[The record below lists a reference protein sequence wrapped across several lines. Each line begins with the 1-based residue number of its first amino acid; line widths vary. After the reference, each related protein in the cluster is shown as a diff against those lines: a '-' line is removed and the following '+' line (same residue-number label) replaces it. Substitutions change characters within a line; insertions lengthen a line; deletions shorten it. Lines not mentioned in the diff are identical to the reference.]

1 MIHKM
6 SRPFILLFL
15 LMLQFLIVQSN
26 AQTTTNIPLHE
37 DRDLITKAYE
47 KIDIFTLP
55 AFEMKAIVKTGQK
68 DKDNPE
74 GSYVL
79 LWNGPRQWKEE
90 LTFPGFDEIRIANEK
105 GVIHLP
111 NKEPA
116 PLLLSHIHS
125 VLHLDAMPSLGLN
138 SSLFQANCP
147 QSTDGKDKAA
157 QLCSDQL
164 PPDPLTGKKTIPV
177 GSKLFPE
184 FFYALVPDSS
194 REGKMGVVVA
204 ITELKTMEQFPSS
217 AFLFPAGTTPK
228 LGCFNPKQPKLV
240 KGVQVP
246 LTETTPTIIN
256 VNALIATDGK
266 LKKLK
271 VISRNVS
278 SMTYVAVLSTL
289 QQWRYVPAQC
299 NGSPVETDTVIT
311 FTETPEVTQ

>member
-15 LMLQFLIVQSN
+15 LGLQFLIVQSN
-26 AQTTTNIPLHE
+26 AQTTTNIPSHE
-37 DRDLITKAYE
+37 DRDSIAKAYE

-55 AFEMKAIVKTGQK
+55 AFEMKAIVKTDQ
-68 DKDNPE
+68 KDNPD

-79 LWNGPRQWKEE
+79 FWNGPRQWKEE

-116 PLLLSHIHS
+116 LLLLWHIHS
-125 VLHLDAMPSLGLN
+125 ILHLDALPSLGLN
-138 SSLFQANCP
+138 STFQANCP
-147 QSTDGKDKAA
+147 QSLDGKNKAA

-164 PPDPLTGKKTIPV
+164 PPDPLTGKKTILV

-184 FFYALVPDSS
+184 FFYGVVPDSS
-194 REGKMGVVVA
+194 REGKVGVVVA

-217 AFLFPAGTTPK
+217 DFLFPAGTTPK

-246 LTETTPTIIN
+246 LTETTPTTIN
-256 VNALIATDGK
+256 VNASIATDGK